1 MHSKIILLTV
11 LILPLPLFA
20 TPCDQ
25 ATRLVIQAYELGH
38 RPSVYAQKKKL
49 LQHAL
54 SLCPNHADAHNN
66 LGVVLEKEQH
76 YPQALQHYQ
85 RASQIQP
92 NDYQAW
98 VGIGDVYY
106 KQGQLPLSLE
116 AYLHACT
123 RNQHARQRVSYLLR
137 ENRYRAADA
146 GNVLNKASLSLLYD
160 KQRLQKLHH
169 KATDCRSVFRLLV
182 STDSLL
188 ETFVIIRNIQF

>member
-1 MHSKIILLTV
+1 MRSKIILLTV
-11 LILPLPLFA
+11 LSLPLPLFA
-20 TPCDQ
+20 TPCEQ
-25 ATRLVIQAYELGH
+25 ATRLVIQAYELGN

-54 SLCPNHADAHNN
+54 SLCPNYADAHNN

-85 RASQIQP
+85 RALQIQP

-123 RNQHARQRVSYLLR
+123 RNQHAC
-137 ENRYRAADA
+137 A
-146 GNVLNKASLSLLYD
+146 KT
-160 KQRLQKLHH
+160 
-169 KATDCRSVFRLLV
+169 ATALPMPVMC
-182 STDSLL
+182 
-188 ETFVIIRNIQF
+188 